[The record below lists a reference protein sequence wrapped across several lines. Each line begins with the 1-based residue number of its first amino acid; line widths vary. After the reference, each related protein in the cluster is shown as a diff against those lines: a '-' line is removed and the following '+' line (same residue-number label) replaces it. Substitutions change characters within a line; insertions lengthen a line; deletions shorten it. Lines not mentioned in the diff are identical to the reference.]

1 MYVILGIIVVCENFG
16 LINGSFTIL
25 DELDGGFL
33 SKIMFIE
40 SCQY

>member
-25 DELDGGFL
+25 DEFDGGFL

-40 SCQY
+40 SCQC